1 MTFRFFI
8 VLLLIATG
16 SGKSIAGP
24 SSEAVFQVSDY
35 LRIARVSEL
44 ALSAGG
50 DRLAYTLETASL
62 AQDKISY
69 GTHLMTLP
77 ARGKPSSI
85 AASIAA
91 LSDAHALAWI
101 GDKSELAFLSARGGS
116 TQVFVYDAQDGS
128 VRQVTHSDHSVAKF
142 LYSASGD
149 RLAYSTTA
157 VSEPIRPVLD
167 QLRNSDRGVLIDA
180 EKTSLYDFVN
190 PDWRQEDASQSDLW
204 IADAGRPDMKVE
216 IPGQVTE
223 FHWSA
228 DGKRLSVTYRDD
240 GNSSLLRYLLTS
252 IGVVEIATLKFSPIA
267 RGYSDA
273 GGSGGKGYAGGEWL
287 PDNKRLIIRR
297 VMVHDPWASVAF
309 QDWAVASA
317 SRGLSD
323 ADLSWHF
330 IEVYPGGSKF
340 VPVTDS
346 MILVE
351 NTVEGVRSLFVLD
364 THGIR
369 RSSIVDDLEGS
380 SSRFAWSADF
390 KRVAF
395 VNESLTS
402 APEIYVAVAGGKP
415 FPVTKLNEEL
425 SKKRGFAAK
434 KVTWHSTDGTL
445 VTGWLLE
452 PANADSNR
460 RLPLVVFVHGGPC
473 YAFTNAFAPYFS
485 LWPYPLET
493 YASYGIAVLVPN
505 YRGTCGFGR
514 QFNSPAAI
522 DREPVDDIISGVQ
535 LLIKSGRV
543 DIERLGISGHSHGAW
558 LGPSVMTR
566 SKLFR
571 TGSFAEGTSNYLLS
585 YELMPAQLNREVHDV
600 INGASLYD
608 TPARYIELSPDLHFD
623 NLVTATLFESG
634 ALSGPLLMLGMA
646 KAAHRY
652 GLPAEN
658 VVYPRTGHNID
669 SLRIQKE
676 SAERNLD
683 WFRFWLQDE
692 EDADP
697 AKGAQY
703 ERWRSL
709 RAVARKREAT
719 LSPSPAASVK

>member
-1 MTFRFFI
+1 MTLRLFLAP
-8 VLLLIATG
+8 LLVAIG
-16 SGKSIAGP
+16 SGNSIAAP
-24 SSEAVFQVSDY
+24 SSKTAFQVSDY
-35 LRIARVSEL
+35 FEIARVNEL
-44 ALSAGG
+44 ALSADG
-50 DRLAYTLETASL
+50 DRLAYTVDTASL
-62 AQDKISY
+62 AEEKVRHR
-69 GTHLMTLP
+69 TELMTLP
-77 ARGKPSSI
+77 ALGKPSSI
-85 AASIAA
+85 AASITA
-91 LSDAHALAWI
+91 LSDAHAIAWI
-101 GDKSELAFLSARGGS
+101 GDTNQLAFLSARGGS
-116 TQVFVYDAQDGS
+116 TQVFAYDAQDGS
-128 VRQVTHSDHSVAKF
+128 VQQVTHSAHAVAKF
-142 LYSASGD
+142 LYSPSGD
-149 RLAYSTTA
+149 RLAYSTSA
-157 VSEPIRPVLD
+157 VSAPIRSVLD

-180 EKTSLYDFVN
+180 ERTSLYDFVN

-204 IADAGRPDMKVE
+204 IAGAGRPDMKVE

-228 DGKRLSVTYRDD
+228 DGQRLSVTYISD

-252 IGVVEIATLKFSPIA
+252 IGVVDIATLRFSPIA

-273 GGSGGKGYAGGEWL
+273 GRSGGKGYAGGEWL
-287 PDNKRLIIRR
+287 PDNKRLVIRR
-297 VMVHDPWASVAF
+297 LMMHDPWASVAF

-317 SRGLSD
+317 SRALSD

-340 VPVTDS
+340 IPVTDS

-351 NTVEGVRSLFVLD
+351 NTVQGVRSLFVLD
-364 THGIR
+364 AHGIR

-380 SSRFAWSADF
+380 SSRFVWSADF

-402 APEIYVAVAGGKP
+402 APEIYVGVAGGKAS
-415 FPVTKLNEEL
+415 PVTKLNEQL
-425 SKKRGFAAK
+425 LKKSGFVAK
-434 KVTWHSTDGTL
+434 KVTWHSTDGTS
-445 VTGWLLE
+445 VSGWLLE
-452 PANADSNR
+452 PANAASNR
-460 RLPLVVFVHGGPC
+460 PLPLVVFVHGGPC

-485 LWPYPLET
+485 LWPYPLES

-535 LLIKSGRV
+535 LLIKNGKV
-543 DIERLGISGHSHGAW
+543 DVERLGISGHSHGAW

-566 SKLFR
+566 SKFFR
-571 TGSFAEGTSNYLLS
+571 VASFAEGTSNYLLS
-585 YELMPAQLNREVHDV
+585 YELMPSQLNREVHDV

-608 TPARYIELSPDLHFD
+608 TPARYIELSPDLHFE
-623 NLVTATLFESG
+623 NLVTATLLESG

-652 GLPAEN
+652 GIPAEN

-669 SLRIQKE
+669 SIRIQKE

-697 AKGAQY
+697 AKGTQY

-709 RAVARKREAT
+709 RAVARQREAT
-719 LSPSPAASVK
+719 LSPSPAAGK